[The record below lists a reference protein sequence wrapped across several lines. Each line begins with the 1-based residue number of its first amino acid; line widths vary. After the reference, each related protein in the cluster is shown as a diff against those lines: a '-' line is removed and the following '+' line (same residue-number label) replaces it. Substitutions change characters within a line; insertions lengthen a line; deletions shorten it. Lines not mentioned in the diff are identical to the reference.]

1 MKLNLHNYTQTS
13 IIEVSY
19 SYKYDS
25 LIKISYIKVKLN
37 LHNYTQTSII
47 EVSYTYKYNSLIKIS
62 YIK

>member
-1 MKLNLHNYTQTS
+1 MHKHN
-13 IIEVSY
+13 
-19 SYKYDS
+19 S